1 MNRPG
6 PSRPPSFARQGVL
19 ILLPVVLLAGA
30 GFISL
35 RQDRALAQHE
45 AREKAQ
51 AHADELAR
59 ALWSRLND
67 RAAVDQFKDHAFR
80 LDAHCQL
87 LFPPPA
93 AAIPAPSPL
102 DAASLDAGQRK
113 LWMAANA
120 PEPAARAPAITACR
134 DLLKLNPPDAFAAA
148 TQHRLGLLLEA
159 DGRVSEAATALR
171 SLLESFP
178 DAIGEAGLPFAPLA
192 RLKLLQLDAATGGNS
207 HGANAAALDSFCS
220 NLVFR
225 PTFLTPPLL
234 GKADELQRSLGLT
247 NIVGHWRDEWAQHES
262 LRTLAAAALAQ
273 AAVEAAVTSAPV
285 SQILATNA
293 VPPVP
298 VLFWFHARDLSPNP
312 QVAYPPPKMLVVGLP
327 SRGRGPFARNS
338 IADMHY
344 DGEVSAD
351 FRAEST
357 PSSWTRHVPTQWLA
371 TRHDDGAGGFWV
383 ACRAMGSWLDHL
395 STADIGS
402 PAWNELRQSLP
413 QLPAW
418 FGVTVEIAGVPL
430 LTTSDLQ
437 SVVYSTAGKGSGQT
451 WQKVAPSSATKET
464 LATAG
469 RFERGVELLRVNIH
483 LVSPEM
489 IFARQRTRSYLF
501 GFLIAASVIA
511 AVVGFVSARRA
522 FLRQQAL
529 SDMKS
534 NFVSSVSHELRAPI
548 ASVRLLAESLER
560 GKIVEPGKQ
569 NEYFRFIVQECRRLS
584 SLIENVLDFARI
596 EQGRKQY
603 DFEPT
608 DLPALIR
615 QTVKLMEPV
624 AAEKQITLA
633 TNLDDPQLSTLNP
646 QLICDGQAIQQAL
659 VNLIDNAVKHSPP
672 GAAVMVKL
680 RPRLAQDVERN
691 GGAPVSEPARSDGP
705 PGLAGSETGA
715 PVPSIQLSVQD
726 HGPGIPTE
734 EHDRLFERFYR
745 SGSEL
750 RRETQGVGIG
760 LSIVKHIVEAHGGR
774 VRVESEAGRGSR
786 FTIELPLERK
796 QI

>member
-6 PSRPPSFARQGVL
+6 SSHPPSFARQGVL
-19 ILLPVVLLAGA
+19 ILLPVVLLAAA

-35 RQDRALAQHE
+35 RQDRSLAQHE

-51 AHADELAR
+51 AYADELAG
-59 ALWSRLND
+59 ALWSRLID
-67 RAAVDQFKDHAFR
+67 KAGIDQFKDHTFR
-80 LDAHCQL
+80 LDAHGRL

-102 DAASLDAGQRK
+102 DAASLDAGQHK
-113 LWMAANA
+113 LWQAGNA
-120 PEPAARAPAITACR
+120 LEPAAREPAITACR

-148 TQHRLGLLLEA
+148 TQYRLGLLLEA
-159 DGRVSEAATALR
+159 DGHFAEATAALR
-171 SLLESFP
+171 SLLENYP
-178 DAIGEAGLPFAPLA
+178 DAISEAGVPFAPLA
-192 RLKLLQLDAATGGNS
+192 RLKLLQLDAASGGKSNRANS
-207 HGANAAALDSFCS
+207 AVLDSFCS

-234 GKADELQRSLGLT
+234 GKADELEHSFGLT
-247 NIVGHWRDEWAQHES
+247 NIVEQRRNEWAQHEA
-262 LRTLAAAALAQ
+262 LRALAAAALAQ
-273 AAVEAAVTSAPV
+273 AAVALAVTAPV
-285 SQILATNA
+285 SQSFVTNA
-293 VPPVP
+293 APPVP
-298 VLFWFHARDLSPNP
+298 VLFWFHARDISSKP
-312 QVAYPPPKMLVVGLP
+312 QMAYPPARMINLAGSSRVRATAHNLVTGVTH
-327 SRGRGPFARNS
+327 
-338 IADMHY
+338 D
-344 DGEVSAD
+344 DVDVSTD
-351 FRAEST
+351 IRAESA
-357 PSSWTRHVPTQWLA
+357 PRPVYPPQDVPRQWLA
-371 TRHDDGAGGFWV
+371 TRHDDGAGGHWIVCRVMGTWV
-383 ACRAMGSWLDHL
+383 GHL
-395 STADIGS
+395 STASIGS
-402 PAWNELRQSLP
+402 PAWLEMRQALP
-413 QLPAW
+413 PLPAW
-418 FGVTVEIAGVPL
+418 FGVTVELAGVPL

-437 SVVYSTAGKGSGQT
+437 AVVYSTAGKGSGQA
-451 WQKVAPSSATKET
+451 WRKVAPSAAVMEA

-489 IFARQRTRSYLF
+489 VFARQRTRSYLF

-511 AVVGFVSARRA
+511 AVFGFVSARRA

-560 GKIVEPGKQ
+560 GKIAEPAKQ

-603 DFEPT
+603 EFEPT
-608 DLPALIR
+608 DLSALVR
-615 QTVKLMEPV
+615 QTAKLMEPV
-624 AAEKQITLA
+624 AAEKQITLT
-633 TNLDDPQLSTLNP
+633 TNLDDAQFSTLNS

-659 VNLIDNAVKHSPP
+659 VNLIDNAIKHSPA
-672 GAAVMVKL
+672 GETVAVCL
-680 RPRLAQDVERN
+680 GNIPPPLP
-691 GGAPVSEPARSDGP
+691 APPNDQF
-705 PGLAGSETGA
+705 
-715 PVPSIQLSVQD
+715 SISNSQFSIALSVQD
-726 HGPGIPTE
+726 NGPGIPPE
-734 EHDRLFERFYR
+734 EHECIFQRFYR

-774 VRVESEAGRGSR
+774 VHVKSEVGKGSR
-786 FTIELPLERK
+786 FTIELPIGKAEARRRRENK
-796 QI
+796 S

>member
-1 MNRPG
+1 
-6 PSRPPSFARQGVL
+6 VL

-51 AHADELAR
+51 TYADELAG
-59 ALWSRLND
+59 ALWLRLTD
-67 RAAVDQFKDHAFR
+67 KAAVDQFKGHAFQI
-80 LDAHCQL
+80 DTQGHL

-93 AAIPAPSPL
+93 AAIPAPRPL
-102 DAASLDAGQRK
+102 DDASLDAGQHK
-113 LWMAANA
+113 LWRAANA
-120 PEPAARAPAITACR
+120 HEPAARGPAIAACR
-134 DLLKLNPPDAFAAA
+134 DLLKINPPDAFAA
-148 TQHRLGLLLEA
+148 TIQYRLGLLLEA
-159 DGRVSEAATALR
+159 DGRFSEAATALH
-171 SLLESFP
+171 SLLENFP
-178 DAIGEAGLPFAPLA
+178 DAISEAGLPFAPLA
-192 RLKLLQLDAATGGNS
+192 RLKLLQLDAASGGKSNS
-207 HGANAAALDSFCS
+207 AKVAVLGSYCS

-225 PTFLTPPLL
+225 PTFLTSPLL
-234 GKADELQRSLGLT
+234 GKAAELERSLGLT
-247 NIVGHWRDEWAQHES
+247 NIVEHWRSEWARHEA
-262 LRTLAAAALAQ
+262 LRALAAAALDQ
-273 AAVEAAVTSAPV
+273 TTNVPAVTSAPV
-285 SQILATNA
+285 SQILFTNA
-293 VPPVP
+293 APPVP

-312 QVAYPPPKMLVVGLP
+312 QPTYPPGRSLLVDR
-327 SRGRGPFARNS
+327 SRGRTTSRNLNLVAG
-338 IADMHY
+338 ITRDDAD
-344 DGEVSAD
+344 VSSD
-351 FRAEST
+351 IRAES
-357 PSSWTRHVPTQWLA
+357 VPRPDYPQDRPRQWLA
-371 TRHDDGAGGFWV
+371 TRHDDGAGGHWIV
-383 ACRAMGSWLDHL
+383 CRVMGTWTEHL
-395 STADIGS
+395 STASIGS
-402 PAWNELRQSLP
+402 PAWLELRQALP
-413 QLPAW
+413 PLPAW
-418 FGVTVEIAGVPL
+418 FGVTVEIGGVPL

-437 SVVYSTAGKGSGQT
+437 AVVYSTAGKGSGQT
-451 WQKVAPSSATKET
+451 WKKVAPSSATMET

-511 AVVGFVSARRA
+511 AIIGFVSARRA
-522 FLRQQAL
+522 FLRQQSL

-560 GKIVEPGKQ
+560 GKIAQPARQ

-603 DFEPT
+603 DFEPI

-624 AAEKQITLA
+624 ATEKQITIT
-633 TNLDDPQLSTLNP
+633 TNLDDAQLSTLNS
-646 QLICDGQAIQQAL
+646 QLVCDGQAIQQAL
-659 VNLIDNAVKHSPP
+659 VNLIDNAIKHSPV
-672 GAAVMVKL
+672 GATVVATLEVGE
-680 RPRLAQDVERN
+680 RLV
-691 GGAPVSEPARSDGP
+691 P
-705 PGLAGSETGA
+705 LETQNSK
-715 PVPSIQLSVQD
+715 PETFLKLSVTDQ
-726 HGPGIPTE
+726 GPGIPPE
-734 EHDRLFERFYR
+734 EHERIFERFYR

-774 VRVESEAGRGSR
+774 VRVESEVGQGSR
-786 FTIELPLERK
+786 FTIELPLDRK
-796 QI
+796 QIQPAKHAK

>member
-6 PSRPPSFARQGVL
+6 PSHPPSFARQGVL

-51 AHADELAR
+51 AYADELAG
-59 ALWSRLND
+59 ALWSRLMD
-67 RAAVDQFKDHAFR
+67 KAAIDQFKDHTFR
-80 LDAHCQL
+80 LDAHGHL

-93 AAIPAPSPL
+93 AAVPTPSPL
-102 DAASLDAGQRK
+102 DATRLDAGQRK
-113 LWMAANA
+113 LWLAGNA

-134 DLLKLNPPDAFAAA
+134 DLLNLNPPDAFAAA
-148 TQHRLGLLLEA
+148 TQYRVGLLLEA
-159 DGRVSEAATALR
+159 EGRFSESTTALR
-171 SLLESFP
+171 SLLDRFP
-178 DAIGEAGLPFAPLA
+178 DAISEAGLPFAPLA
-192 RLKLLQLDAATGGNS
+192 SLKLLQLDATSGGKSNS
-207 HGANAAALDSFCS
+207 ANVAVLDSFCS
-220 NLVFR
+220 NVVFR

-234 GKADELQRSLGLT
+234 GKADELERSPGLT
-247 NIVGHWRDEWAQHES
+247 NVVEHWRDEWARHEA
-262 LRTLAAAALAQ
+262 LRALADAALTQ
-273 AAVEAAVTSAPV
+273 ATFASAATSAPV
-285 SQILATNA
+285 SQILVTNA

-298 VLFWFHARDLSPNP
+298 VLFWFHARDLSSKP
-312 QVAYPPPKMLVVGLP
+312 QPVFPPARMMNVGQGFGGARGVKMHNYVAGIPLAEVDVSSDIRWDSAPAPLHWLREL
-327 SRGRGPFARNS
+327 SR
-338 IADMHY
+338 
-344 DGEVSAD
+344 
-351 FRAEST
+351 
-357 PSSWTRHVPTQWLA
+357 QWLA
-371 TRHDDGAGGFWV
+371 TRHDDGEGGHWIVCRVMGTWV
-383 ACRAMGSWLDHL
+383 DHL
-395 STADIGS
+395 STASIGS
-402 PAWNELRQSLP
+402 PAWLELRQALAP
-413 QLPAW
+413 LPAW

-437 SVVYSTAGKGSGQT
+437 AVVYSPVGKGGGQT
-451 WQKVAPSSATKET
+451 WHKAAPASVTMET

-511 AVVGFVSARRA
+511 AVAGFVSARRA

-560 GKIVEPGKQ
+560 GKIVGPAKQ

-615 QTVKLMEPV
+615 QTVKLMEP
-624 AAEKQITLA
+624 AANEKQVTIA
-633 TNLDDPQLSTLNP
+633 TNLDDTQLSTLNSQP
-646 QLICDGQAIQQAL
+646 HCDGQAVQQAL
-659 VNLIDNAVKHSPP
+659 VNLIDNAVKHSPA
-672 GAAVMVKL
+672 GGTVTVGL
-680 RPRLAQDVERN
+680 RSSVAPDAGRMS
-691 GGAPVSEPARSDGP
+691 GAPYV
-705 PGLAGSETGA
+705 
-715 PVPSIQLSVQD
+715 QLSVQD
-726 HGPGIPTE
+726 HGPGIPAE
-734 EHDRLFERFYR
+734 EHERIFERFYR

-774 VRVESEAGRGSR
+774 VCVESEVGKGSR
-786 FTIELPLERK
+786 FTIELPLQPKREK
-796 QI
+796 A

>member
-1 MNRPG
+1 
-6 PSRPPSFARQGVL
+6 VL

-30 GFISL
+30 GFLSL

-51 AHADELAR
+51 AYADELAG
-59 ALWSRLND
+59 ALWSRLID
-67 RAAVDQFKDHAFR
+67 KAAIAQFKDHTFR
-80 LDAHCQL
+80 LNSRGHL
-87 LFPPPA
+87 LFPSPA
-93 AAIPAPSPL
+93 AAIPAPSPF
-102 DAASLDAGQRK
+102 DAASLDAEQREFW
-113 LWMAANA
+113 LAGNGLAM
-120 PEPAARAPAITACR
+120 RATAITACR
-134 DLLKLNPPDAFAAA
+134 NLLKLNPPEAFTAV
-148 TQHRLGLLLEA
+148 TQYRLGSLLEA
-159 DGRVSEAATALR
+159 DGRSGEAIEVLSR
-171 SLLESFP
+171 LLESFP
-178 DAIGEAGLPFAPLA
+178 DAIGEAGLPLAPLA
-192 RLKLLQLDAATGGNS
+192 RLKLFQLDAASGGKSNS
-207 HGANAAALDSFCS
+207 VSAAVLDSFCS
-220 NLVFR
+220 NLVFH

-234 GKADELQRSLGLT
+234 GKADGLERSLGLT
-247 NIVGHWRDEWAQHES
+247 NIVEHWRNEWARHEA
-262 LRTLAAAALAQ
+262 LRTLAAAALDQ
-273 AAVEAAVTSAPV
+273 TTNEPAATLAPV
-285 SQILATNA
+285 SQILVTNA
-293 VPPVP
+293 APPVP
-298 VLFWFHARDLSPNP
+298 VLFWFHARDLGPNP
-312 QVAYPPPKMLVVGLP
+312 QRAYPLAREANLAGS
-327 SRGRGPFARNS
+327 SRARATSRNL
-338 IADMHY
+338 IAGVTRD
-344 DGEVSAD
+344 DVEASTD
-351 FRAEST
+351 IRAEST

-371 TRHDDGAGGFWV
+371 TRHDDGAGGYWV

-395 STADIGS
+395 STANIGS
-402 PAWNELRQSLP
+402 PAWLQLRQELP
-413 QLPAW
+413 PLPPW

-451 WQKVAPSSATKET
+451 WRKVAPSAATVET
-464 LATAG
+464 LASAG
-469 RFERGVELLRVNIH
+469 RFERGMELLRVNIH

-522 FLRQQAL
+522 FVRQQAL

-560 GKIVEPGKQ
+560 GKIAEPAKQ

-608 DLPALIR
+608 DLLALVR

-624 AAEKQITLA
+624 ATEKQIILT

-646 QLICDGQAIQQAL
+646 QLVCDGQAIQQAL
-659 VNLIDNAVKHSPP
+659 VNLIDNAIKHSPA
-672 GAAVMVKL
+672 GETVAVCL
-680 RPRLAQDVERN
+680 DTIPPPLS
-691 GGAPVSEPARSDGP
+691 APSNDQFAMANSQF
-705 PGLAGSETGA
+705 
-715 PVPSIQLSVQD
+715 SIALSVQD
-726 HGPGIPTE
+726 HGPGIPPE
-734 EHDRLFERFYR
+734 EHELIFQRFYR

-774 VRVESEAGRGSR
+774 VRVESEMGKGSR
-786 FTIELPLERK
+786 FTIELPIGNAETQRRRENK
-796 QI
+796 P